1 MSPRIRTM
9 LALSA
14 AAGAGF
20 VLGNSSG
27 PSLRQSDD
35 RWFATAAMAA
45 ETGGG
50 AKVLHFDREKMDAA
64 FANKSVLVDGKE
76 TRYRV
81 MGALRNQ
88 PGVPEEHAKETD
100 IFYIRSGKATFVTG
114 GKMIGG
120 KSTGPGEILG
130 TSIEGGEEH
139 HLGAGDVI
147 IIPKGIPHWFRDVP
161 GEFTYFVVKVR

>member
-1 MSPRIRTM
+1 MKSRSRT
-9 LALSA
+9 A
-14 AAGAGF
+14 AALLAAAAVGYGVRTLQNSTPQHSLDPLLGSS
-20 VLGNSSG
+20 VL
-27 PSLRQSDD
+27 
-35 RWFATAAMAA
+35 AA
-45 ETGGG
+45 EASGG
-50 AKVLHFDREKMDAA
+50 AKVLYFDRAKMDAA

-81 MGALRNQ
+81 MGASRNQ

-100 IFYIRSGKATFVTG
+100 VFYIRSGKATFVTG
-114 GKMIGG
+114 GRMIGG
-120 KSTGPGEILG
+120 KPVGPGEILG

-147 IIPKGIPHWFRDVP
+147 IIPKGVPHWYRDLP